1 MTITLS
7 THCCLTTASR
17 LGEDHE
23 RNNLLRRSLEGGK
36 RVSTGGCYLVM
47 TVVVTVPGTVM
58 PVMVTTVMTGR
69 VVTTGH
75 DGSVP
80 ANCADVGSGLSE
92 NKALH
97 LSQT

>member
-1 MTITLS
+1 MDAILI
-7 THCCLTTASR
+7 
-17 LGEDHE
+17 
-23 RNNLLRRSLEGGK
+23 
-36 RVSTGGCYLVM
+36 M

-58 PVMVTTVMTGR
+58 PVMMLVTVRAGR
-69 VVTTGH
+69 VATTGH

-80 ANCADVGSGLSE
+80 ANCADVGPGLSE

>member
-1 MTITLS
+1 M
-7 THCCLTTASR
+7 
-17 LGEDHE
+17 
-23 RNNLLRRSLEGGK
+23 
-36 RVSTGGCYLVM
+36 VV
-47 TVVVTVPGTVM
+47 TVVVTVPGTEM
-58 PVMVTTVMTGR
+58 PVMMLVTVMTGR